1 MAVFVCRAQLL
12 SEQGDCAFTR
22 ESWVLSV
29 CALSFWCH
37 LLPLANMM
45 QETHSIPFLATG
57 MCMDALAGVSWR
69 ELFNSLWSACAMN
82 LGQMCLSFWLHIPVE
97 IWGAERGQLNVD
109 RAVFKRY
116 LK

>member
-12 SEQGDCAFTR
+12 SEQGDCAFSR

-37 LLPLANMM
+37 LLLLANVM
-45 QETHSIPFLATG
+45 QETHSIPLLAKG
-57 MCMDALAGVSWR
+57 ICMDALAGVSRR
-69 ELFNSLWSACAMN
+69 ELVKSLWFACAMN

-97 IWGAERGQLNVD
+97 VWGAERGQLNVD
-109 RAVFKRY
+109 RGFFKRY
-116 LK
+116 SK